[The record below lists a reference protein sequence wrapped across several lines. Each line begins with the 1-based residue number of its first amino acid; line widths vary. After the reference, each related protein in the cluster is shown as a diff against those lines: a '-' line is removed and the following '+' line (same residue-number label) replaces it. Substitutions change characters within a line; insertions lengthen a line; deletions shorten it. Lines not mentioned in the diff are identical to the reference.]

1 MKVVDGMDAHQV
13 QLGLVLSYLC
23 LV

>member
-1 MKVVDGMDAHQV
+1 MDAHQM